1 MFYDQRL
8 SKRQADLKRFSGKQ
22 INQSY
27 PAYTVTGAKYS
38 MTKKIN
44 WLQLVTIVLA
54 TQLIGVLGSLFSGSI
69 GQLYTSYIKPP
80 LSPPGWLFGVI
91 WPVLYLLMAIAAYLI
106 YQAPLTEERKRAITL
121 YWAQLIVNFIWPI
134 VFFRFEWYWI
144 AVAVIVLLD
153 VLVLLTTISFYRIKK
168 AAGYLMLPYLLWIL
182 FATYLNVGIAV
193 LN

>member
-1 MFYDQRL
+1 
-8 SKRQADLKRFSGKQ
+8 
-22 INQSY
+22 
-27 PAYTVTGAKYS
+27 

-44 WLQLVTIVLA
+44 WFQLITIVLA

-69 GQLYTSYIKPP
+69 GELYTSYIKPP

-91 WPVLYLLMAIAAYLI
+91 WPILYLLMAIAAYLI
-106 YQAPLTEERKRAITL
+106 YQAPLTEDRKRAITL

-134 VFFRFEWYWI
+134 VFFRFEWYWL

-153 VLVLLTTISFYRIKK
+153 VLVLLTTISFYRIKN

-182 FATYLNVGIAV
+182 FATYLNIGIAV